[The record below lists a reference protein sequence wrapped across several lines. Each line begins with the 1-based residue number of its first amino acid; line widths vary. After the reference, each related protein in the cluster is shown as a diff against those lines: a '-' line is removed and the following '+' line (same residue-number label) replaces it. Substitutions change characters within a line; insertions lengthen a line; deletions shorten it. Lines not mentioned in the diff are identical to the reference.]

1 MKCDKF
7 DKCSRVG
14 KCNAKNICCE
24 LSLQELEE
32 WAKGKDFDSI
42 VDKAFYI
49 DGCKKRYS
57 HQYCIQSDAYTKYRD
72 KIKELKDESSKAK
85 NFHEILTILT
95 FNEENNKFQH
105 VVGIGELTEYDIA
118 LRIGV
123 CLGIYP
129 EKVYLHAGT
138 RKGAKK
144 LGIKNIT
151 GNIWK

>member
-49 DGCKKRYS
+49 DGCKKDIHISIVFKVMHTRN
-57 HQYCIQSDAYTKYRD
+57 IE
-72 KIKELKDESSKAK
+72 IKSK
-85 NFHEILTILT
+85 N
-95 FNEENNKFQH
+95 
-105 VVGIGELTEYDIA
+105 
-118 LRIGV
+118 
-123 CLGIYP
+123 
-129 EKVYLHAGT
+129 
-138 RKGAKK
+138 
-144 LGIKNIT
+144 
-151 GNIWK
+151 